1 MLIHLKFFNI
11 FYLDYWFPKSII
23 LYPCVL
29 RTFYRRA
36 KSPTVHFNQEDTR
49 PCERFTN
56 NRLLKHHFLT
66 NITFS
71 SPWLFILHW
80 ESESPIVSRISPL
93 ICYTLVTLTGPTLG
107 RQPSEWKFTL
117 SRKTKILS
125 IVGRIVG
132 RHGVG
137 LAVWQTHNF
146 LLFQTLD
153 VVPLSTCTCCKS
165 LSQTLYGT
173 SQETYKSKY
182 RSGEPSQK
190 LP

>member
-1 MLIHLKFFNI
+1 MTYIKEFRPYLKTRGSRHSNLSRVSFLEDHPWSSDLFRDKISLLNWKKAKQIISIKTKRFEIRYLLCHQNIIEYVDTSKFFNI

-80 ESESPIVSRISPL
+80 ESESPIVSRIYLL
-93 ICYTLVTLTGPTLG
+93 I
-107 RQPSEWKFTL
+107 
-117 SRKTKILS
+117 
-125 IVGRIVG
+125 
-132 RHGVG
+132 
-137 LAVWQTHNF
+137 
-146 LLFQTLD
+146 
-153 VVPLSTCTCCKS
+153 
-165 LSQTLYGT
+165 
-173 SQETYKSKY
+173 
-182 RSGEPSQK
+182 
-190 LP
+190 